1 MYWNLASVLLVVWAF
16 LAVASH
22 RAHGVVHLLLL
33 ASLALF
39 ATHVIQNHHHHR
51 TT

>member
-1 MYWNLASVLLVVWAF
+1 MYWNLASVLLVLWAF
-16 LAVASH
+16 LAVTSH

-33 ASLALF
+33 AALALF
-39 ATHVIQNHHHHR
+39 AAHGFHTRRHR